1 MAYVFGTDGTEKFI
15 PDPNQQYET
24 LQQTY
29 ADQLDIWHL
38 AAKSRLFNIRS
49 WRTAELSNSDW
60 TQVPDGAL
68 DSSTKTA
75 WAEYRTKLR
84 NLPTVVEASGL
95 IASENWPLAPGQS
108 EIPFGAYEFIKS
120 VVDPL
125 GAANT
130 SYISRIS
137 APYDALVFDNPLYK
151 FPAGESIIAVGT
163 TSGILVDDI
172 ISVGSTSAKVTDFG
186 QSTLTKEHS
195 TQVVGSVGI
204 GTTIICVGSVGN
216 IAHGDT
222 FTTIGDTTI
231 DKSANITVTG
241 IGTTSITLSSGVT
254 TSVGDTQ
261 EIFILRPNNNTIS
274 LGSTLSTSI
283 GIGDTITVIRNRDEY
298 ICEEDKRPQIGRTL
312 TSNKTNLLENET
324 ADFTLNMTNI
334 CSEQNLVYEVSLIEP
349 LDYDTEDAWKFSLD
363 DIITTPSS
371 GEIRITPTP
380 GTITGVSTISV
391 GIAQTIGVTTTTSKF
406 VLKVDILD
414 VFGMRESFGIGKTVG
429 VSTV

>member
-1 MAYVFGTDGTEKFI
+1 MAYVFGIDGTENFVPEPKQSYE
-15 PDPNQQYET
+15 NQQ
-24 LQQTY
+24 QSY
-29 ADQLDIWHL
+29 ADDLETWNL
-38 AAKSRLFNIRS
+38 CVKSRLFNLRL
-49 WRTAELSNSDW
+49 WRTNELSISDW
-60 TQVPDGAL
+60 TQVPDGPL

-84 NLPTVVEASGL
+84 NLPTDVDVSGL

-108 EIPFGAYEFIKS
+108 EIPSSAYEFIKS
-120 VVDPL
+120 IVDPL
-125 GAANT
+125 GAGNT

-137 APYDALVFDNPLYK
+137 APYDVLVFDNPLYE

-186 QSTLTKEHS
+186 QSILTKEYS

-261 EIFILRPNNNTIS
+261 EIIILRSNSDTIS

-298 ICEEDKRPQIGRTL
+298 IYEEDKRPQIGRTL

-334 CSEQNLVYEVSLIEP
+334 CSEQRLKYEVSIIEGEHNGF
-349 LDYDTEDAWKFSLD
+349 DFN

-371 GEIRITPTP
+371 GEILVTPTP

-391 GIAQTIGVTTTTSKF
+391 GIAQTIGITTESSVSKF

-414 VFGMRESFGIGKTVG
+414 VFGMCESFGIGKTVG

>member
-1 MAYVFGTDGTEKFI
+1 MF
-15 PDPNQQYET
+15 N
-24 LQQTY
+24 L
-29 ADQLDIWHL
+29 
-38 AAKSRLFNIRS
+38 RL
-49 WRTAELSNSDW
+49 WRTNELSISDW
-60 TQVPDGAL
+60 TQVPDGPL

-84 NLPTVVEASGL
+84 NLPTDVDVSGL

-108 EIPFGAYEFIKS
+108 EIPSSAYEFIKS
-120 VVDPL
+120 IVDPL
-125 GAANT
+125 GAGNT

-137 APYDALVFDNPLYK
+137 APYDVLVFDNPLYE

-186 QSTLTKEHS
+186 QSILTKEYS

-261 EIFILRPNNNTIS
+261 EIIILRSNSDTIS

-298 ICEEDKRPQIGRTL
+298 IYEEDKRPQIGRTL

-334 CSEQNLVYEVSLIEP
+334 CSEQRLKYEVSIIEGEHNGFE
-349 LDYDTEDAWKFSLD
+349 LN

-371 GEIRITPTP
+371 GEILVTPTP

-391 GIAQTIGVTTTTSKF
+391 GIAQTIGITTESSVSKF

-414 VFGMRESFGIGKTVG
+414 VFGMCESFGIGKTVG